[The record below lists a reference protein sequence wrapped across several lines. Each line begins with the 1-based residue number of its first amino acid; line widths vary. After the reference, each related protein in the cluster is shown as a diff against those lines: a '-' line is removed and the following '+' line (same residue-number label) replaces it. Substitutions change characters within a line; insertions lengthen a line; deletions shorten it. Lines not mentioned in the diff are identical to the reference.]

1 MGIDKPD
8 VRFVIHFDVPKS
20 IENYYQETG
29 RAGRDGLPADCILY
43 YDYNDILK
51 LDRFL
56 RDKPAS
62 EREAIVFLLQEMAY
76 FCESGQCRRKMLL
89 RYFGEDYPHDHCGNC
104 DNCRY
109 PKSSFDGQSIAK
121 PILESFALLGKY
133 PLLPVLEHVRGSLT
147 EIAGQTLPTFKTLK
161 NHSLDDLKAYAA
173 QILME
178 GLLTRDPQDYSLVL
192 LSPKGQTWLQNPTPL
207 PLYKPYDRTPRE
219 DEELFLDDEPLHDPI
234 LLDMLKNLRKKI
246 ADARRVPP
254 YVIFQE
260 PTLIEMATR
269 YPITLEELEK
279 ISGVGPVKAKK
290 FGQPFIELIRKYVEE
305 NDIERPPEL
314 IVPTNTRRTPDW
326 VEIIE
331 SIDRR
336 IPLQRIAERLGLSLA
351 ELIDRLEMLI
361 FKAGIQLNIT
371 YAVQQMLDPDRLEEA
386 FEYFMQAETDSL
398 DEAIR
403 ALGNDYTEEEIRL
416 VRLYFHQQ
424 ALAAMR

>member
-1 MGIDKPD
+1 
-8 VRFVIHFDVPKS
+8 
-20 IENYYQETG
+20 
-29 RAGRDGLPADCILY
+29 
-43 YDYNDILK
+43 
-51 LDRFL
+51 
-56 RDKPAS
+56 
-62 EREAIVFLLQEMAY
+62 
-76 FCESGQCRRKMLL
+76 
-89 RYFGEDYPHDHCGNC
+89 
-104 DNCRY
+104 
-109 PKSSFDGQSIAK
+109 
-121 PILESFALLGKY
+121 
-133 PLLPVLEHVRGSLT
+133 
-147 EIAGQTLPTFKTLK
+147 
-161 NHSLDDLKAYAA
+161 
-173 QILME
+173 
-178 GLLTRDPQDYSLVL
+178 
-192 LSPKGQTWLQNPTPL
+192 
-207 PLYKPYDRTPRE
+207 
-219 DEELFLDDEPLHDPI
+219 
-234 LLDMLKNLRKKI
+234 MLKNLRKKI

-290 FGQPFIELIRKYVEE
+290 FGQPFIELIKKYVEE

-336 IPLQRIAERLGLSLA
+336 IPLQRIAERLGLSLG